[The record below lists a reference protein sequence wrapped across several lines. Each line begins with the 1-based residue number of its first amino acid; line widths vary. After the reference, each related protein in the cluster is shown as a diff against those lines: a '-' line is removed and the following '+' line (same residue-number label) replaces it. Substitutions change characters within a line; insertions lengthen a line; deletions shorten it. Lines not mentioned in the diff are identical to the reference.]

1 MRISDWSSDVCSSD
15 LFLPD
20 GCRQRGGKIFAR
32 AYQIA
37 GVIAHPDENAPAAV
51 RSYAQPQFIILG
63 ETARIEWQAAL
74 ILRYLL
80 KGSASKGAAHAR
92 RRDCGPNGFAHDQI
106 FAMRLGELVAIMA
119 GNPAGLLI
127 RSEENTS
134 ELQSLMRIS
143 SAVFV
148 L

>member
-1 MRISDWSSDVCSSD
+1 MSYFFFFKQKTAYEMRISDWSSDVCSSD
-15 LFLPD
+15 L
-20 GCRQRGGKIFAR
+20 FAR

-92 RRDCGPNGFAHDQI
+92 RRDCGPNGFAHEQI
-106 FAMRLGELVAIMA
+106 FAMRLGELVPIMA
-119 GNPAGLLI
+119 GKDQP
-127 RSEENTS
+127 S
-134 ELQSLMRIS
+134 
-143 SAVFV
+143 VV
-148 L
+148 

>member
-37 GVIAHPDENAPAAV
+37 GVIAHPDENASAAV

-63 ETARIEWQAAL
+63 EKARIEWQAAL

-80 KGSASKGAAHAR
+80 KGRASKAAAHAR
-92 RRDCGPNGFAHDQI
+92 RSDCLPNALPHEQLVSLGHCAFCTIANVTTGGF
-106 FAMRLGELVAIMA
+106 
-119 GNPAGLLI
+119 
-127 RSEENTS
+127 
-134 ELQSLMRIS
+134 
-143 SAVFV
+143 
-148 L
+148 